1 MFARSTTVQAQL
13 SAIDEGITAVRDTVL
28 PAVQGMP
35 GCIGMSLLVDMQS
48 GRCIATS
55 AWQTEQ
61 AMRDSEGPIS
71 SFRAMAM
78 FRGRAQ
84 VHEWEIALLHRDH
97 RTGPGAYSRVI
108 WGQTATGRFD
118 EAIEGFRVGG
128 LPQLEQLD
136 GFCSASML
144 VNRATG
150 RGVVTE
156 TFDSAAALDRS
167 REQAE
172 AIRDESTRRTGVEIL
187 DVGEFELALAHLRV
201 PELV

>member
-13 SAIDEGITAVRDTVL
+13 SVIDAGITAVRDTVL
-28 PAVQGMP
+28 PAVQNMP

-61 AMRDSEGPIS
+61 AMHDSEGPIS
-71 SFRAMAM
+71 SFRAMEM
-78 FRGRAQ
+78 VRGRAQ

-97 RTGPGAYSRVI
+97 RTGPGAYARVI
-108 WGQTATGRFD
+108 WGEPTPGGMD
-118 EAIEGFRVGG
+118 EAIDGFRSHS
-128 LPQLEQLD
+128 LPRLERLD

-144 VNRATG
+144 VNRASG

-172 AIRDESTRRTGVEIL
+172 EIRAEVARRSGVEIL
-187 DVGEFELALAHLRV
+187 DIGEFELALAHLRV